1 MNILLSPHFS
11 LQEFVYSN
19 TAIKRDINN
28 TPGIAIIRN
37 LRRLALY
44 LETARSAVRQ
54 QYGQD
59 HVIVITSGYR
69 SPELNRAVGGVP
81 TSAHVR
87 GLAADI
93 HSPGIVPTDL
103 SKFLADALADY
114 DQIIDE
120 GTWTHVGLSEGT
132 PRMQKLLAHFD
143 STGKA
148 TYTEAA

>member
-11 LQEFVYSN
+11 LREFIYSN
-19 TAIKRDINN
+19 TAIQRDINN
-28 TPGIAIIRN
+28 MPGTAIIRN
-37 LRRLALY
+37 LQRLAVY
-44 LETARSAVRQ
+44 LETVRSVVRQ
-54 QYGQD
+54 RYGQD
-59 HVIVITSGYR
+59 KVIAITSGYR

-93 HSPGIVPTDL
+93 HSPGIAPTDL
-103 SKFLADALADY
+103 SKFLADTLTGY

-120 GTWTHVGLSEGT
+120 GTWTHVGLSEGA